1 MGYFFA
7 AIIIAA
13 IVMVVINVMNNNKH
27 KRETRLVIDNLI
39 DFNSDNEYLS
49 SSSGISLC
57 FDQKRKKI
65 CFIDKQHKVS
75 TFDYKQIL
83 QCEVIVD
90 GQSVL
95 KSSTSGTIG
104 RALLGSILGGGIGAI
119 IGGATGSKT
128 QNEKIKSI
136 DLKFIINDTNN
147 PVYKV
152 NFLNIETK
160 KGSLIY
166 NASFTE
172 VEKWHGI
179 ISGLIRQGNE
189 IDNNKQIEKPSVAD
203 ELRKLKELLDNGV
216 LTIEEFNIEKS
227 KLIS

>member
-13 IVMVVINVMNNNKH
+13 IAIAVINIMNNNKH
-27 KRETRLVIDNLI
+27 KKETKLVIDSLV
-39 DFNSDNEYLS
+39 DFNADKEYLS
-49 SSSGISLC
+49 TSSGVSLG
-57 FDQKRKKI
+57 FDQKRRKI

-83 QCEVIVD
+83 QCEVILD
-90 GQSVL
+90 GESIL
-95 KSSTSGTIG
+95 RSSTSGTIG
-104 RALLGSILGGGIGAI
+104 RTVLGGILGGGIGAI
-119 IGGATGSKT
+119 IGGTTGSRT
-128 QNEKIKSI
+128 QKEKIKSI

-160 KGSLIY
+160 KGSIIY

-189 IDNNKQIEKPSVAD
+189 ESNTLQIDKSSVAD
-203 ELRKLKELLDNGV
+203 ELKKLKELLDNGV
-216 LTIEEFNIEKS
+216 LTVEEFNKEKS
-227 KLIS
+227 KIIA